1 MRVHFSF
8 WGSLRPSPRGLRVTV
23 LTAVSALLFPSL
35 AVSLPYDLPP
45 VGQDRITIVGARLEA
60 GPEVQTVPRWTATVV
75 TTRLVTPGSGGESL
89 AGVLPADAIVRADIF
104 GPGFSSPREVAARPN
119 EPLEIPALTQSG
131 DYTLANIR
139 LEGGG
144 ATIMDATPPSV
155 TIKVID
161 RVITTQVSSRPMSL
175 EEIEKAGIVINEKN
189 FTVYEFTVG
198 ILTES
203 KIKEFKLPVV
213 VGQKPVEKLEGGGWG
228 DRQFSLEPKLA
239 SLAISGF
246 GLKVPDIDDEEIK
259 DISIPGVIIIPGDV
273 AFLNQF
279 FEVLLLL
286 SNVSPTNS
294 NLVVTDLT
302 AKILLP
308 PGSDYVPG
316 TSDDPLRLA
325 ETKEGVKNPVDIL
338 NKITQDRSVAPGESG
353 DGQFFVEG
361 MREGTHE
368 IRMEITGT
376 LLGLPRGPVPLKG
389 EAIGT
394 VLVRNPTF
402 SLTFA
407 HPDVVREGEEYSL
420 FVTVS
425 NTSTSDANLVSL
437 NLKPH
442 DIFGATLVSDSDPE
456 TELGTTSFR
465 TIKAGSAAT
474 AEYRVI
480 ARKTG
485 RVTATAFTGD
495 DGLKGL
501 FRLRMGVGELG
512 IPLSPNTLRL
522 PSYVQFL
529 PKPVVDQ
536 AMRVLGLAYS
546 ASTAPKSGAPL
557 PNTLAHLSLATVE
570 QRISELALAG
580 LRVEL
585 SEPTAVSAA
594 HLLLDWLGNEK
605 PDAGFDE
612 IMRLTDAG
620 WDTADA
626 VGKVLADAAAGDL
639 LSLHR
644 SLGDGLKFRPGH
656 MSVFVSGSSSDLLGE
671 LVLEDV
677 QGRMTGRKAGSPER
691 VREIPGSAATD
702 LDADPLRFLAEGIVL
717 GQAANG
723 SSYTVRMKGQAA
735 GSVDVSLILPS
746 AGGFR
751 HAVYRGVPVQANSL
765 IKALVTVGGEAPVLF
780 VDLDGDGTFE
790 TTVPPA
796 DLAAF
801 DSNALPKLIGAVQ
814 IPEADFVDRG
824 RAVGLLF
831 DKAIDP
837 ATTGRAENY
846 SLTFQP
852 GGEDALNRLRTGRV
866 LQGNRIAML
875 LFESTISPRLG
886 YAMTVKGVADPDG
899 RVMEE
904 TTVPVRTLFNKP
916 GGAVGGVVRGPD
928 GTPRPGV
935 FVSASEQFADEE
947 DGYFWEIVGRT
958 RSDESGRYLFP
969 FIVAEKSV
977 KIEAA
982 DPGTDRIV
990 EQYVRVSQDG
1000 QQVVADLVFAGYG
1013 SVGGVVVDAETLAP
1027 VPGAKVVLQ
1036 GLNDTREKTAVTG
1049 GDGRFLFEDV
1059 IVGTTTLTA
1068 STSGG
1073 WRGGAGANLDRPGL
1087 VLDVSLPVFRLS
1099 GSLRG
1104 RVLRGDGVTP
1114 FPGARLMVTV
1124 RHAGGE
1130 YQKILSAGTSGEYR
1144 LDGVPAGEAVVK
1156 TADFAS
1162 AEQTEAKG
1170 VVRSGAETTID
1181 LVLPGTA
1188 SVFGTIYTWDGLP
1201 AAGAKVVAGMVLVDA
1216 DAYGNYRID
1225 GVPRGRLTVQAA
1237 RPETGEW
1244 GTVEADIVSA
1254 GEAVRADVRLD
1265 QGTLAR
1271 AVHGYVRD
1279 AQGRPA
1285 AGQRVELWFNSE
1297 KGPVSLI
1304 TATERGL
1311 DQRVL
1316 GGATNANGYFAITQV
1331 PLGRYYVRAVKTD
1344 LTDGAEREVTLTT
1357 SGQIVD
1363 ADLKFAGTGTVAGVV
1378 LDPDGVSPRV
1388 SKVALTKRAFD
1399 RFKRTAY
1406 VQEEKIADEPDANG
1420 NAGRFTFKDV
1430 RVGPIRVEAFNA
1442 FHGKPVVYEGYV
1454 REPGDLVD
1462 LKLVLKESAVVRG
1475 QVYLT
1480 NGEKAGADLPV
1491 TLVPQSNPTERA
1503 VLTRADGTFEF
1514 MLVPSGNATLHVLD
1528 PRTGNRG
1535 IATASVGTGDEV
1547 RADLRLLGQ
1556 GRARV
1561 KVVDAGG
1568 NPVPGPSVRI
1578 RSGSPVASL
1587 IDEFPV
1593 LVGDAQGEV
1602 VFEGVPEGR
1611 FSVTA
1616 SDPVSLAGGSAG
1628 GEIAE
1633 DLQEIAVTVVLQPSG
1648 TVQGAVLGPTGAAGV
1663 PFARVELKSAGRAA
1677 QFAVADSEGRFR
1689 FEYVPLGGFDLEVFD
1704 PRTGRMAKGNGNL
1717 RFDGETAA
1725 VNLQVEA
1732 QGVVE
1737 GRVLTAEGLPV
1748 GKAQVEIK
1756 AASLGRPFAIL
1767 TTTSLDGAFRYMGVP
1782 KGSFTLSAIDPV
1794 TTLDGSIQGSV
1805 ASEAEVVFLDV
1816 RLASAGG
1823 VEGRVLAADGSAPVP
1838 YAQVTLR
1845 RGTEAADAAVADG
1858 EGRFA
1863 FGVVPLGT
1871 YTLFA
1876 QPQTGRD
1883 SGSTSIR
1890 LDENGRR
1897 LVADVRLTG
1906 TGAIRGTVVTA
1917 LGDPITDPGEVKVTQ
1932 FKDRMTV
1939 TYTAFLDAGKFL
1951 LTDVPL
1957 APFSVQVRFPGSPLV
1972 GALSGSLNAAGETAE
1987 VSVRVEPS
1995 GRLRGTVRLPDGVTP
2010 AKDVYVQLAGT
2021 SETTGRSFN
2030 LHAATGE
2037 DGSFDFAE
2045 IPLGTHALAMSDFKT
2060 GATAGGTFVLTSTT
2074 PDMTVGPFVL
2084 DDQAPRVAS
2093 ISPAAGT
2100 RGVARNV
2107 SVTITFSEPLLAS
2120 SVSDRTIRVTGPGGA
2135 IPGALALDASGT
2147 VVAFAPAQAWP
2158 ENSRID
2164 VSIAADVR
2172 DLAGR
2177 TIGFSTASDFVTAD
2191 ETPPA
2196 VQFARLI
2203 LGGVVA
2209 QFSESVAPGSGAFS
2223 VRTSSGDAIPGI
2235 VKWSAGNTVATFV
2248 PAQPIPTGVVLTAE
2262 LSGFTDPS
2270 GNRQAGTFAAL
2281 LDPADETPPTIL
2293 LGSSSGSAPAIRGT
2307 SVTVRA
2313 SQVNGADLYLTD
2325 FYVNGQ
2331 LVKTAYAPDFS
2342 LTLKPSADTLVE
2354 AVPVDFSGNR
2364 GGKASLSLTVVPD
2377 APPAVSIL
2385 SPTGGAVG
2393 SGKTLEVGVEAG
2405 DDLGLASVTLAVRGS
2420 ALSETWVYPLS
2431 GERNVTRTFRV
2442 PIPPSALPGA
2452 TLTFTASAKDV
2463 NGAETASGVVELAV
2477 VDKTL
2482 PSVRITS
2489 FAQGFQVEPGQTVP
2503 VAVRASDNAAVSR
2516 IVLKTSGLFASET
2529 TTVVSP
2535 PAAEASATFTLTVPV
2550 SVAGKPEIVLNVL
2563 AEDTFGN
2570 VGEAPP
2576 IKLTVSDNAAP
2587 TVEWFLPASGSA
2599 VLKGTTVELRVR
2611 ASDNDRVSKVDFLLD
2626 GQVFATAVSPI
2637 DYAGTYRAFLN
2648 VTAPA
2653 GAVMNLSARAVDPAG
2668 NLAETPPI
2676 AVTVVEDAT
2685 APTVALVSPAD
2696 GTSVS
2701 PGSYVTVRVRAEDAF
2716 GVRDISYSLSGAVTG
2731 GGTRTFSGA
2740 NSIETADFGFLVP
2753 STAVEGGTIAVTVAA
2768 RDRAGNAAQATAVWT
2783 VSATVKVVGTVRGPD
2798 GQPRSGVDVTL
2809 KAGAGTQTA
2818 ATDALGRYS
2827 FDGVAPGHV
2836 VVTAED
2842 PVTHFL
2848 AQRDGTASAGTLV
2861 IDLTLAPMGHV
2872 AGTVYGRDGLTP
2884 VGAGVTVTLPFHGR
2898 SAATA
2903 ADGTYR
2909 FETVSLGEVRIEAQD
2924 GQGNRG
2930 RTTVGLSSSGQTVTA
2945 NVAFLG
2951 KGTVT
2956 GTVRDGGGSAV
2967 AGTNVTAKS
2976 NGIFGGSFSSVTDAG
2991 GQYSVEGV
2999 FVGPVSVAAQDPVSR
3014 MGGVAVGEIKAEG
3027 QTVTVD
3033 VTLAPSGT
3041 VTGVVYRAG
3050 GTEPASG
3057 VDVTLKR
3064 GYAAVGTQT
3073 TDTSG
3078 RFMFEY
3084 VPVGPFTLD
3093 AIDPATGDR
3102 GRADNQLT
3110 TNGET
3115 RTINVTFLGL
3125 GQVSVTVKD
3134 AASEVVPNS
3143 AVVLTSRTVFG
3154 GSETRVAGLDGT
3166 TLFDRVLAGGF
3177 GISAFDPAT
3186 GLAGS
3191 APGTVSAGGSAS
3203 VTVALQPAGS
3213 IRGAVFGV
3221 GGTTPLPNAAVQIK
3235 GASGYVLKTTETAID
3250 GTFRFDFVPAT
3261 GIAYAIEAIV
3271 RGKVRAREA
3280 GVVLSNQGQ
3289 EVTRDLVLSGFGTVA
3304 GTLYDPAN
3312 QPVAS
3317 QYVSLASSNPAFGGS
3332 YGTYTDA
3339 LGTFTFADVPTGAFR
3354 VSASNYA
3361 QGWIGETTGVLSLD
3375 GETITVDVR
3384 LLAGAVSLPAMLADG
3399 NAREFSLM
3407 ENGASYP
3414 STCYDCWAAS
3424 IKLLEFVA
3432 GGQTARFTG
3441 ARVGVGE
3448 ENGREIVIRQQ
3459 GLAGLDVIRKAY
3471 VPNDGYFARYLEI
3484 LTNPTAAPVTVDVR
3498 VVSEISRY
3506 LGPVIA
3512 ATSSGDSVLDAAGT
3526 ETSDRWVVLGG
3537 REAWQSLFVDL
3548 FDGTGGA
3555 DRVDEATYAANGNL
3569 GTLSYAWKSVTLA
3582 PGETAAF
3589 LHFSVQQESLE
3600 SARASAERL
3609 VQLPPEALAGL
3620 SSEEIGWIR
3629 NFAVPPDG
3637 VSAVPPL
3644 PPANGRVKGYVLAHD
3659 GVTSVPGAR
3668 VELRSRSPYLN
3679 RVLDAT
3685 TDAAGA
3691 FAFGPPDA
3699 IPMTDY
3705 DLTAVHPQTSVAASV
3720 AGSFA
3725 GSSDGLART
3734 DVVFAETGSVLS
3746 AVRKADGSPAVGA
3759 EVRVNRADPPLNVL
3773 AHTDANGEYV
3783 VTGVPAGS
3791 FGVSARWHPPS
3802 ADGSPLTAEGTANVA
3817 VGQSVQVDLVLPATG
3832 TVAGVVRKA
3841 TGEPVGN
3848 VLVRAMEAA
3857 SGFYRQGYTNTSGQ
3871 FTLTDLMPGVYTLT
3885 AREPASGAETAVTVT
3900 IAADQTTTQD
3910 LTLVALGTLNVTA
3923 TRANGS
3929 AVAGQGVYITVLGC
3943 NQCYRGST
3951 DSAGK
3956 LAVPNVPIGAFTVRV
3971 NHPQSNSVSREVAGT
3986 LSAQGEVQAVSVV
3999 LPAVADVRVTA
4010 VKPGGAFVSG
4020 GTVYVRRGG
4029 TDSYAGRTNSSGV
4042 LLVPKQSEGAL
4053 TVLLYVGAQLVGEA
4067 AVTIGTAQDGTTVDA
4082 PIVFYAGAV
4091 RGKVTAGDG
4100 ATPVSAQVGLIRLPD
4115 GIQVATV
4122 YSSMDGT
4129 YAIGDLAPG
4138 SYRVTAF
4145 SLGATAGAEF
4155 SLAGGGEA
4163 EAVVDLSLPLSVV
4176 KGKVTFYDG
4185 TPAPYPNVFAVS
4197 ADGSTRVASTTGED
4211 GSFAVVGVSVGAFT
4225 LKAQDGEGC
4234 GLRGSAGGT
4243 IVDVAVPA
4251 AVDVSL
4257 EPHGTV
4263 RGTVTGRLGTDT
4275 FIDVSLVG
4283 DQACWAGVVDGTGS
4297 FEFQHAP
4304 LRPATVIARE
4314 RSWGLDFPVL
4324 VAGGDARAVLAS
4336 PGEIATVDVAIR
4348 PLGTVSGTVRD
4359 GGGNPVSGATV
4370 RIRNWRVDGIMKEA
4384 ATDAAGTYSISGVPV
4399 GEVEISALAPDGS
4412 ADRVV
4417 MPLSASA
4424 PLNVD
4429 LVVGSAATFPLTLD
4443 GANGFR
4449 AVFSGSGA
4457 MSAGGRTDGSISP
4470 VSIWTGAFILDP
4482 PFVWEFP
4489 EQVGAELAQGGREI
4503 LLGPVN
4509 LPGDLVVSRR
4519 VFVPVSGGF
4528 ARYLE
4533 IFANTGSVPLL
4544 VAGPSVSATL
4554 DLDAVSVS
4562 PDTTQNRYAVLSST
4576 DGSKATVGIVLGGVS
4591 PASPVPVIEPGPG
4604 SVRYGYETLTLAPGE
4619 TKILMHFV
4627 VQGEPGDVAGVSA
4640 RAEALSNMTAPD
4652 ALVGVTPEERS
4663 MVVNW

>member
-1 MRVHFSF
+1 MQIPLLSR
-8 WGSLRPSPRGLRVTV
+8 GSLRAIPRMSRAAV
-23 LTAVSALLFPSL
+23 LSAALVLLFPHL
-35 AVSLPYDLPP
+35 AVSLPHDLPP
-45 VGQDRITIVGARLEA
+45 VGQDRITIVGVRLEA
-60 GPEVQTVPRWTATVV
+60 GPESQTVPRGTPTVV
-75 TTRLVTPGSGGESL
+75 TTRLVAPGSGSESL
-89 AGVLPADAIVRADIF
+89 AGALPADTIVRAELF
-104 GPGFSSPREVAARPN
+104 GPGLASPKEITTRPN
-119 EPLEIPALTQSG
+119 EPLQIPALTQSG

-144 ATIMDATPPSV
+144 ATIMDATPPAV
-155 TIKVID
+155 AIKVID
-161 RVITTQVSSRPMSL
+161 RVIATQVSSRPMSL
-175 EEIEKAGIVINEKN
+175 DEIEKAGIVINEKN

-203 KIKEFKLPVV
+203 KVKEFKLPVV
-213 VGQKPVEKLEGGGWG
+213 VGQKPGEKLRGWGG
-228 DRQFSLEPKLA
+228 DRQFNLGPSLP

-246 GLKVPDIDDEEIK
+246 GLKVPDIDDEELK
-259 DISIPGVIIIPGDV
+259 DISIPGVIIIPGNV

-286 SNVSPTNS
+286 SNVSPAGS

-308 PGSDYVPG
+308 PGNDYVPG

-338 NKITQDRSVAPGESG
+338 NKVARGREIAPAESG
-353 DGQFFVEG
+353 EGQFFVEG

-368 IRMEITGT
+368 VRMEITGT

-425 NTSTSDANLVSL
+425 NTSAADANLVSL

-529 PKPVVDQ
+529 PKPVVEQ

-546 ASTAPKSGAPL
+546 AATVPKNGPPL
-557 PNTLAHLSLATVE
+557 PGTRAHLSLATVE
-570 QRISELALAG
+570 QRIAELALAG
-580 LRVEL
+580 LRIEL
-585 SEPTAVSAA
+585 NEPGAVSAA
-594 HLLLDWLGNEK
+594 HWLLDWLGNEN

-612 IMRLTDAG
+612 IMRFTDAG
-620 WDTADA
+620 QDTADA
-626 VGKVLADAAAGDL
+626 VGKVLAEAAGGDL
-639 LSLHR
+639 FGLHR
-644 SLGDGLKFRPGH
+644 SLGDALKFRPGH
-656 MSVFVSGSSSDLLGE
+656 VSVFVAGSAADLMGE
-671 LVLEDV
+671 LMLEDG
-677 QGRMTGRKAGSPER
+677 QGRIAGRRTGSPER
-691 VREIPGSAATD
+691 AREIPGSAAID
-702 LDADPLRFLAEGIVL
+702 LDADPLRFLAEGIVF
-717 GQAANG
+717 GQAADG

-751 HAVYRGVPVQANSL
+751 HAVYRGVPVQTNSL
-765 IKALVTVGGEAPVLF
+765 IKALVTVGGEAPSLSL
-780 VDLDGDGTFE
+780 DLDGDGTFE
-790 TTVPPA
+790 SEVSPA
-796 DLAAF
+796 EVVAF
-801 DSNALPKLIGAVQ
+801 DFNAAPKLIGAVQ

-846 SLTFQP
+846 LLTFQP

-875 LFESTISPRLG
+875 LFETTISPRRQ
-886 YAMTVKGVADPDG
+886 YALAAGGIADPDG
-899 RVMEE
+899 RRMEE
-904 TTVPVRTLFNKP
+904 TTVPVRTSFNKP
-916 GGAVGGVVRGPD
+916 GGAVGGVVRGSD

-935 FVSASEQFADEE
+935 SVSVSEQFADEE
-947 DGYFWEIVGRT
+947 EGYFWEIVGRMQT
-958 RSDESGRYLFP
+958 DARGRYLLP

-990 EQYVRVSQDG
+990 EQWVRISQDG

-1013 SVGGVVVDAETLAP
+1013 TVGGGVVDAETLAP
-1027 VPGAKVVLQ
+1027 VPGARVVLQ
-1036 GLNDTREKTAVTG
+1036 GLNDTRERTAVTG

-1068 STSGG
+1068 STPGG

-1087 VLDVSLPVFRLS
+1087 VLDVTVPVFRLS

-1104 RVLRGDGVTP
+1104 RVLRADGVTP

-1162 AEQTEAKG
+1162 AEQVEAKG
-1170 VVRSGAETTID
+1170 VVRPGAETAID

-1188 SVFGTIYTWDGLP
+1188 SIFGTVLWWDGRP
-1201 AAGAKVVAGMVLVDA
+1201 VSGAKVAAGMLIVDA
-1216 DAYGNYRID
+1216 DANGNYRID
-1225 GVPRGRLTVQAA
+1225 GVPRGRITVQAA

-1254 GEAVRADVRLD
+1254 GEAVRVDVRLD
-1265 QGTLAR
+1265 QGTSTGT
-1271 AVHGYVRD
+1271 VHGHVRD
-1279 AQGRPA
+1279 PQGRPA
-1285 AGQRVELWFNSE
+1285 AGQRVELWIDSE

-1316 GGATNANGYFAITQV
+1316 GSATNANGYFAVAQV
-1331 PLGRYYVRAVKTD
+1331 PLGRYYVRAVKAD

-1388 SKVALTKRAFD
+1388 SKVTLTKHAFD

-1406 VQEEKIADEPDANG
+1406 VKEEKIADEPDANG
-1420 NAGRFTFKDV
+1420 NSGRFTFKSV

-1475 QVYLT
+1475 QVYLA

-1491 TLVPQSNPTERA
+1491 TLVPSNNPTERA
-1503 VLTRADGTFEF
+1503 VLTRPDGTFEF
-1514 MLVPSGNATLHVLD
+1514 TLVPSGRATVHVLD

-1535 IATASVGTGDEV
+1535 IATASIGTGDEV

-1568 NPVPGPSVRI
+1568 NSVPGPSVRL

-1587 IDEFPV
+1587 INEFSV

-1633 DLQEIAVTVVLQPSG
+1633 DLQEVSITVVLQPSG

-1689 FEYVPLGGFDLEVFD
+1689 FEHVPLGNFDLEVFD
-1704 PRTGRMAKGNGNL
+1704 PRTGRMAKGSGSL

-1725 VNLQVEA
+1725 VNLQLDA
-1732 QGVVE
+1732 QGIVE

-1748 GKAQVEIK
+1748 AKAQVEIK
-1756 AASLGRPFAIL
+1756 AASLGRPITVL
-1767 TTTSLDGAFRYMGVP
+1767 TTSNLDGAFRFMAVP
-1782 KGSFTLSAIDPV
+1782 QGSFTLSAIDPV
-1794 TTLDGSIQGSV
+1794 TTLEGSVQGSV
-1805 ASEAEVVFLDV
+1805 ASEAEVVSLDV
-1816 RLASAGG
+1816 RLASAGRI
-1823 VEGRVLAADGSAPVP
+1823 EGRVLAADGAVPVP

-1845 RGTEAADAAVADG
+1845 RGIEAVDAAVADG

-1883 SGSTSIR
+1883 SGSTSIT
-1890 LDENGRR
+1890 LDENGRGI
-1897 LVADVRLTG
+1897 VADVLFAGTG
-1906 TGAIRGTVVTA
+1906 TIRGTVVTA
-1917 LGDPITDPGEVKVTQ
+1917 SGDPVTDPGEVKVVQ
-1932 FKDRMTV
+1932 LKDRKPV
-1939 TYTAFLDAGKFL
+1939 TYTAFLDAGRFFL
-1951 LTDVPL
+1951 SDIPVG
-1957 APFSVQVRFPGSPLV
+1957 PFSVQVKFHSNPLV
-1972 GALSGSLNAAGETAE
+1972 GALSGSLNAAGEMAE
-1987 VSVRVEPS
+1987 VSVLVEPS
-1995 GRLRGTVRLPDGVTP
+1995 GSLRGTVRLPDGVTP
-2010 AKDVYVQLAGT
+2010 ARDVRVQLAGT
-2021 SETTGRSFN
+2021 SGTTGRSFV
-2030 LHAATGE
+2030 LYAASGE
-2037 DGSFDFAE
+2037 DGGFEFPE
-2045 IPLGTHALAMSDFKT
+2045 IPLGTHSLAVSDFKT
-2060 GATAGGTFVLTSTT
+2060 GGTAGGTFVLTSAS
-2074 PDMTVGPFVL
+2074 PDLTVGPFVL
-2084 DDQAPRVAS
+2084 DDQAPRVTS
-2093 ISPAAGT
+2093 ISPSAGT
-2100 RGVARNV
+2100 GGVARNAP
-2107 SVTITFSEPLLAS
+2107 VTIAFSEPLLAS
-2120 SVSDRTIRVTGPGGA
+2120 TVNDRTIRIAGANGP
-2135 IPGALALDASGT
+2135 IPGTIALDGSGT
-2147 VVAFAPAQAWP
+2147 VVTFTPSESWP
-2158 ENSRID
+2158 ESARID
-2164 VSIAADVR
+2164 VSIMADVR
-2172 DLAGR
+2172 DLSGR
-2177 TIGFSTASDFVTAD
+2177 PLGFSTFSDFVTAD
-2191 ETPPA
+2191 ETPPT
-2196 VQFARLI
+2196 VRFAKLI
-2203 LGGVVA
+2203 LGGVTA
-2209 QFSESVAPGSGAFS
+2209 QFSETVMPGSGTFS
-2223 VRTSSGDAIPGI
+2223 VRTPSGDAIPGI
-2235 VKWSAGNTVATFV
+2235 VNWSAGNTVSTFV
-2248 PAQPIPTGVVLTAE
+2248 PAQPIPTGMVLTAE
-2262 LSGFTDPS
+2262 LSGFVDPA
-2270 GNRQAGTFAAL
+2270 GNLQAGTFSSL
-2281 LDPADETPPTIL
+2281 LDPADEMPPVIAL
-2293 LGSSSGSAPAIRGT
+2293 SSSSGAEPVIRGT
-2307 SVTVRA
+2307 NVTVRA
-2313 SQVNGADLYLTD
+2313 SQANGADLYLVD
-2325 FYVNGQ
+2325 FYVGGQ
-2331 LVKTAYAPDFS
+2331 LVKTAYALDFS
-2342 LTLKPSADTLVE
+2342 LTLKPAADTLVE

-2364 GGKASLSLTVVPD
+2364 GGRASLALTVGPD

-2385 SPTGGAVG
+2385 SPTGGAAG

-2431 GERNVTRTFRV
+2431 GERNVTRKFRV
-2442 PIPPSALPGA
+2442 LIPPSAAPGA

-2463 NGAETASGVVELAV
+2463 NGAETSSGVVELAV

-2482 PSVRITS
+2482 PSVRIAS
-2489 FAQGFQVEPGQTVP
+2489 FTQGFQVEPGQTVP
-2503 VAVRASDNAAVSR
+2503 VAVQASDNAAVGR
-2516 IVLKTSGLFASET
+2516 LVLRTEGFIASET
-2529 TTVVSP
+2529 ASDVNPPSP
-2535 PAAEASATFTLTVPV
+2535 SAGANFSLAVPAEG
-2550 SVAGKPEIVLNVL
+2550 AGKPEILLRVL
-2563 AEDTFGN
+2563 AEDTSGN

-2576 IKLTVSDNAAP
+2576 IKLTVRDVVPPAIERLSPAA
-2587 TVEWFLPASGSA
+2587 GSV

-2637 DYAGTYRAFLN
+2637 DNAGTYKAYLN

-2653 GAVMNLSARAVDPAG
+2653 GTVMNLAARAVDPAG
-2668 NLAETPPI
+2668 NAAETLPA
-2676 AVTVVEDAT
+2676 AVAVVEDA
-2685 APTVALVSPAD
+2685 APPTVAVVSPAD
-2696 GTSVS
+2696 GSSVS
-2701 PGSYVTVRVRAEDAF
+2701 PGSWVTLRVRAEDAF

-2740 NSIETADFGFLVP
+2740 NSSETADFGFLVP
-2753 STAVEGGTIAVTVAA
+2753 SSAVEGGTIVVTAVA

-2809 KAGAGTQTA
+2809 RTGAGVRTA
-2818 ATDALGRYS
+2818 VTDALGRYS
-2827 FDGVAPGHV
+2827 FDGVAPGPV

-2842 PVTHFL
+2842 TATGFL
-2848 AQRDGTASAGTLV
+2848 ARGDGTAADGTFT
-2861 IDLTLAPMGHV
+2861 IDLTLAPMGHL
-2872 AGTVYGRDGLTP
+2872 AGTVFGRDGLTP
-2884 VGAGVTVTLPFHGR
+2884 VGAGVTVALPFHGR
-2898 SAATA
+2898 STVTA
-2903 ADGTYR
+2903 ADGTYLVE
-2909 FETVSLGEVRIEAQD
+2909 FVPLGEVRVEVQD
-2924 GQGNRG
+2924 GLGNRG
-2930 RTTVGLSSSGQTVTA
+2930 RTTVSFSSSGRTVTA

-2956 GTVRDGGGSAV
+2956 GTVRDGGGSPA
-2967 AGTNVTAKS
+2967 AGANVTVKG

-2999 FVGPVSVAAQDPVSR
+2999 FVGPVSVAAQDPVSKL
-3014 MGGVAVGEIKAEG
+3014 GGVAVGEITAEG
-3027 QTVTVD
+3027 QNVTVN
-3033 VTLAPSGT
+3033 VVLSPSGT
-3041 VTGVVYRAG
+3041 ITGTVFRAG
-3050 GTEPASG
+3050 GVDPAAG
-3057 VDVTLKR
+3057 VEVTLMR
-3064 GYAAVGTQT
+3064 GYAPVLTQAA
-3073 TDTSG
+3073 DAAG
-3078 RFMFEY
+3078 RFTFEF
-3084 VPVGPFTLD
+3084 VPIGSFALD
-3093 AIDPATGDR
+3093 AADPATGDR

-3110 TNGET
+3110 ANGET
-3115 RTINVTFLGL
+3115 RTVNVTFLGL

-3134 AASEVVPNS
+3134 AAGEVVSNA
-3143 AVVLTSRTVFG
+3143 AVMLTSRTVFG
-3154 GSETRVAGLDGT
+3154 GSETRVTGRDGT
-3166 TLFDRVLAGGF
+3166 ILFDRVLAGGF
-3177 GISAFDPAT
+3177 QVAASDPVT

-3191 APGTVSAGGSAS
+3191 ASGTVVAGGSAA
-3203 VTVALQPAGS
+3203 VTVALQAAGS
-3213 IRGAVFGV
+3213 IRGTVFGV

-3235 GASGYVLKTTETAID
+3235 GAYGYVLKTTETAVD
-3250 GTFRFDFVPAT
+3250 GTFRFDFLPAT
-3261 GIAYAIEAIV
+3261 GVSYTIEAV
-3271 RGKVRAREA
+3271 ANGKVRARET
-3280 GVVLSNQGQ
+3280 GIVLASHGQ
-3289 EVTRDLVLSGFGTVA
+3289 EVARDLALSGFGTVA
-3304 GTLYDPAN
+3304 GTVYDPAG
-3312 QPVAS
+3312 QPVAG
-3317 QYVSLASSNPAFGGS
+3317 QYVSLNSSNPAFGGS
-3332 YGTYTDA
+3332 YGTNTNA
-3339 LGTFTFADVPTGAFR
+3339 SGAFTFADVPTGVLR
-3354 VSASNYA
+3354 ISAADYA
-3361 QGWIGETTGVLSLD
+3361 NGWIGETTGSLSLD

-3384 LLAGAVSLPAMLADG
+3384 LLAGAVSLPARLADG
-3399 NAREFSLM
+3399 NAREFSLL
-3407 ENGASYP
+3407 ESGAFYP
-3414 STCYDCWAAS
+3414 STCYDCGAAS

-3432 GGQTARFTG
+3432 GGQAARFTG

-3448 ENGREIVIRQQ
+3448 ESGREIVVRQQ

-3471 VPNDGYFARYLEI
+3471 VPKDGYFARYMEI

-3512 ATSSGDSVLDAAGT
+3512 ATSSGDSVLDVTGT

-3537 REAWQSLFVDL
+3537 REAWQGLFVDL
-3548 FDGTGGA
+3548 FDGPGGA
-3555 DRVDEATYAANGNL
+3555 GRVGEAAYAVDGNL

-3620 SSEEIGWIR
+3620 SSEELLWIR
-3629 NFAVPPDG
+3629 NFVVPPDG
-3637 VSAVPPL
+3637 SSLLPPL
-3644 PPANGRVKGYVLAHD
+3644 PPANGRVAGSVLAHD
-3659 GVTSVPGAR
+3659 GVTPVPGTR
-3668 VELRSRSPYLN
+3668 IELRSRSPYLN
-3679 RVLDAT
+3679 RVLEAT
-3685 TDAAGA
+3685 SDAAGA

-3734 DVVFAETGSVLS
+3734 DVVFAETGSVRGV
-3746 AVRKADGSPAVGA
+3746 VRKADGSPAAGA
-3759 EVRVNRADPPLNVL
+3759 EVRLTRTDPPLNVSTL
-3773 AHTDANGEYV
+3773 ADANGEYV

-3802 ADGSPLTAEGTANVA
+3802 GWEWPLTAEGTTSVA
-3817 VGQSVQVDLVLPATG
+3817 VGQTVQVDLVLPATG
-3832 TVAGVVRKA
+3832 AVAGVVRKA
-3841 TGEPVGN
+3841 TGEVAGN
-3848 VLVRAMEAA
+3848 VLVRAIEAA
-3857 SGFYRQGYTNTSGQ
+3857 SGFYRHAYTNPSGQ
-3871 FTLTDLMPGVYTLT
+3871 FTLTDLLPGVYTLT

-3900 IAADQTTTQD
+3900 VAADQTATQD
-3910 LTLVALGTLNVTA
+3910 LTLVALGTLNITV

-3929 AVAGQGVYITVLGC
+3929 AVASQAVYLTALGC

-3956 LAVPNVPIGAFTVRV
+3956 LTVPNVSVGAFTVRV
-3971 NHPQSNSVSREVAGT
+3971 NHPQSYSVYREVAGT

-4010 VKPGGAFVSG
+4010 VKPGGAVVSG

-4029 TDSYAGRTNSSGV
+4029 ADSYAGRTNSSGV
-4042 LLVPKQSEGAL
+4042 LLVPNQTEGPL
-4053 TVLLYVGAQLVGEA
+4053 TVLLYVGAQVVGEA
-4067 AVTIGTAQDGTTVDA
+4067 ALTIGTAQDGTTVDA
-4082 PIVFYAGAV
+4082 PIVFYTGAV

-4100 ATPVSAQVGLIRLPD
+4100 ATPVIAQVGLVRMPE
-4115 GIQVATV
+4115 GVQVTTI

-4138 SYRVTAF
+4138 SYRVTAAL
-4145 SLGATAGAEF
+4145 LGATTGADV
-4155 SLAGGGEA
+4155 SLAGGG

-4197 ADGSTRVASTTGED
+4197 ADGSTQWPSTTGED
-4211 GSFAVVGVSVGAFT
+4211 GSFVVVGVSVGAFT

-4234 GLRGSAGGT
+4234 GLRGSAAGT
-4243 IVDVAVPA
+4243 IADPAVSA

-4263 RGTVTGRLGTDT
+4263 RGTVTGRLRTDT
-4275 FIDVSLVG
+4275 FVGVSLVT
-4283 DQACWAGVVDGTGS
+4283 DQACWADVDGTGS
-4297 FEFQHAP
+4297 FEFPHAP
-4304 LRPATVIARE
+4304 LRPATVLARE
-4314 RSWGLDFPVL
+4314 HWWGPDFPVL
-4324 VAGGDARAVLAS
+4324 VSGGDARAVLAS
-4336 PGEIATVDVAIR
+4336 PSEIATVDVAIR

-4359 GGGNPVSGATV
+4359 GGGTLVSGATV
-4370 RIRNWRVDGIMKEA
+4370 RIRNWQADGIMKEA
-4384 ATDAAGTYSISGVPV
+4384 TTDAAGTYSISGVPV
-4399 GEVEISALAPDGS
+4399 GEAEISALAPDGS
-4412 ADRVV
+4412 VDRVV
-4417 MPLSASA
+4417 MSLSAGA

-4429 LVVGSAATFPLTLD
+4429 LVVGSAAAFPVTLD
-4443 GANGFR
+4443 GTNGFR

-4470 VSIWTGAFILDP
+4470 VPVWTGAFILDP

-4519 VFVPVSGGF
+4519 VFVPASGGF
-4528 ARYLE
+4528 VRYLE
-4533 IFANTGSVPLL
+4533 ILTNRGSAPLL
-4544 VAGPSVSATL
+4544 VAGPSVSASLQL
-4554 DLDAVSVS
+4554 DTVAIALDA
-4562 PDTTQNRYAVLSST
+4562 TQNRHTVLSSS
-4576 DGSKATVGIVLGGVS
+4576 DGSKAAVGIVLGGVS
-4591 PASPVPVIEPGPG
+4591 PALPVPVIEPGPW

-4619 TKILMHFV
+4619 TKIVMHFV
-4627 VQGEPGDVAGVSA
+4627 VQGEPGDLAGVSA
-4640 RAEALSNMTAPD
+4640 RAEALSNLTAPD
-4652 ALVGVTPEERS
+4652 ALLGITPEERAQ
-4663 MVVNW
+4663 MVNW